1 MSLASHLL
9 KHLVIHELG
18 SVPWALSTVSR
29 DGNGKPCFSPSNG
42 MGMPLEFNV
51 SHQAGLVPLVASASP
66 EVEVGIDVVCVNE
79 RSDDATI
86 LKDGLF
92 AWIDMHAEVFS
103 RHEVHYMKYDAENL
117 SLPIKIDAEG
127 NSKDVIA
134 KCQRRDEQVSW
145 TTSSGTLQELNADVI
160 IDAKLRRFYAFWCLR
175 EAYIKMTG
183 EALLAPWLG
192 DLEFRKFK
200 VPAANEEASIDD
212 SDLLLGET
220 TSEFEIYF
228 KGEHVENVTIELRAL
243 GRNYMVGTAARNKDG
258 DVVMRK
264 FPGFVNL
271 TLDDIVARTGAFN

>member
-1 MSLASHLL
+1 M
-9 KHLVIHELG
+9 
-18 SVPWALSTVSR
+18 LS
-29 DGNGKPCFSPSNG
+29 D
-42 MGMPLEFNV
+42 
-51 SHQAGLVPLVASASP
+51 
-66 EVEVGIDVVCVNE
+66 
-79 RSDDATI
+79 
-86 LKDGLF
+86 
-92 AWIDMHAEVFS
+92 
-103 RHEVHYMKYDAENL
+103 
-117 SLPIKIDAEG
+117 
-127 NSKDVIA
+127 
-134 KCQRRDEQVSW
+134 
-145 TTSSGTLQELNADVI
+145 
-160 IDAKLRRFYAFWCLR
+160 LR